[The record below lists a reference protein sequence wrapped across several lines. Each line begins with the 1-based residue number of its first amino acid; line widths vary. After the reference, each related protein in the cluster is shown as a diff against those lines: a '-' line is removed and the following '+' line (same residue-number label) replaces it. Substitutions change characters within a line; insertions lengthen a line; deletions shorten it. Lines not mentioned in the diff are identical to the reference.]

1 MKKTFI
7 WILPVVMLGLAGCS
21 SNVTRSTVAGAKPI
35 ATLSTQP
42 QKVATVKVKLSPT
55 AQTQLAENLKFD
67 PTRFSDTLQR
77 GLNAKNLVTADSQQD
92 LVVEITDIRVRSTFS
107 AVMWGFMAG
116 NDHVVGTVSVI
127 DKAGKLLQSFEVSA
141 SYALGGVM
149 GGDESRMS
157 WLYEK
162 FTEHVLKEL
171 SGTAAS

>member
-7 WILPVVMLGLAGCS
+7 WVLPVVMLGLAGCS
-21 SNVTRSTVAGAKPI
+21 SNVKRNVVEGAAPISTMN
-35 ATLSTQP
+35 SQP
-42 QKVATVKVKLSPT
+42 QKVASVQVKLSAA
-55 AQTQLAENLKFD
+55 AQAQLADNLKFD
-67 PTRFSDTLQR
+67 TSRFRDTLQR
-77 GLNAKNLVTADSQQD
+77 GLTAKNLVTDNSQQD

-116 NDHVVGTVSVI
+116 NDHVVGTVSVV
-127 DKAGKLLQSFEVSA
+127 DKAGKVLQSFEVSA

-171 SGTAAS
+171 SGTGAS